1 MIFPDEKA
9 CLDRKNIVRILND
22 STIKGINER
31 RSAIDFIRAA
41 IDGAD
46 SFTEIGPDSFIF
58 SLWLLSAINENII
71 TARSV
76 ILQRSVLEE
85 SLNKRDNEEIAEYA
99 EKINLP
105 VSYSDD
111 IFRIR
116 MPEFLKYTERVSGNK
131 YRLIYQPL
139 DHGIVSCKKDVF
151 IKILREAF
159 VRIAFN
165 IVDKIDSEEA
175 ASVLSGYA
183 STITELKD
191 HYKIRS
197 RESDISSV
205 IDARY
210 FPPCIKAFITQ
221 LRDGI
226 NLPHMA
232 RLALASFMHKIGSSD
247 EDIAK
252 LFVNAPD
259 YDENITIYQIRH
271 ISGEISGIE
280 YSPPKC
286 DTLRSNHLCY
296 MDDDRLCN
304 QEWMKHPLTYYEIK
318 RKKK

>member
-1 MIFPDEKA
+1 MILPDEKA
-9 CLDRKNIVRILND
+9 CLDRKNIDRILND
-22 STIKGINER
+22 RTTKGINER
-31 RSAIDFIRAA
+31 SSAGEFILAA

-46 SFTEIGPDSFIF
+46 SFREIGSDSFIF
-58 SLWLLSAINENII
+58 SMWLLSAINENII
-71 TARSV
+71 TARSI

-105 VSYSDD
+105 VSYSDE

-116 MPEFLKYTERVSGNK
+116 MPEFLKYTARVSGNK
-131 YRLIYQPL
+131 YRLAYQPL
-139 DHGIVSCKKDVF
+139 NRGIASCRKDVF
-151 IKILREAF
+151 IKIVREAF
-159 VRIAFN
+159 VQSAFN
-165 IVDKIDSEEA
+165 IVDKINSEDA
-175 ASVLSGYA
+175 TSVLSGYTDEI
-183 STITELKD
+183 SSLRD
-191 HYKIRS
+191 HYKKRS

-232 RLALASFMHKIGSSD
+232 RLALASFMHKVGSSD

-259 YDENITIYQIRH
+259 YDENITIYQVRH